1 MSKLL
6 RLEEARNL
14 PPKSWA
20 PSRANIDMKSK
31 RRRSRLLIEDML
43 PSKELTS
50 SDMDLQYLCKVS
62 RYSKDPAS
70 PFFYFSKEE

>member
-6 RLEEARNL
+6 RLEEARNF

-50 SDMDLQYLCKVS
+50 SDMDLQYLSKVS
-62 RYSKDPAS
+62 RYSKHPAS